1 MAQSWF
7 FLTLWRGTPPEM
19 TDYSDTIIDTGE
31 EKSIVEITQRDKQAV
46 PVYKKDCTTAG
57 IFDTDYAT
65 VTVHERDEVIW
76 IVGKEH

>member
-31 EKSIVEITQRDKQAV
+31 EKSIVEITQRDEQAV
-46 PVYKKDCTTAG
+46 PVYKKDCTTAD
-57 IFDTDYAT
+57 FCDTDHAT
-65 VTVHERDEVIW
+65 VTVYERDEVIW